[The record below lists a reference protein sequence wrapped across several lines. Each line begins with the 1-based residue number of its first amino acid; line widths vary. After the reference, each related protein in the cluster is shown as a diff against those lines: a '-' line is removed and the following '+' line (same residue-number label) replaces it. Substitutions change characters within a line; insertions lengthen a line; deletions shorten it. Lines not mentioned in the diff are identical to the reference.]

1 MSHFRAPAVCAT
13 VGEKGAA
20 SLMIIFIKNHLGG
33 SIIELLVG
41 SIFIQIILKAMLLKF
56 SEASTCGEKP

>member
-1 MSHFRAPAVCAT
+1 
-13 VGEKGAA
+13 
-20 SLMIIFIKNHLGG
+20 MIIFIKNHLGG